1 MDNLVIVG
9 TGLAGYTLAKEF
21 RKLDAARPLLILT
34 RDDGRS
40 YSKPMLSTGFTKQKT
55 ADGLAMNTAA
65 EMATQ
70 LDATV
75 RTHTTVTAIDVAT
88 KTLTLDSGETLSFG
102 DLVLTLGAD
111 TFRVPMAGDAADEV
125 LSVNDLADYARF
137 RERLD
142 AARGGADGRKRVLVI
157 GAGLIGCE
165 FANDLA
171 NGGHAVEVVDPAGR
185 CLPALLPPEASAAVA
200 RGLQGLGVTFHF
212 GPAVQAVDRAA
223 DGYRAT
229 LTDGTTV
236 EADLVISAVGL
247 RPRIALAKEAGLA
260 VNRGIVTDRLLQ
272 TSAAHVHA
280 FGDCAEVNG
289 YLLPYVLPLMAA
301 ARALAKTLAGTPTPV
316 AYGVMPVAVKTPAC
330 PVVVCPPPLGAQGN
344 WQVEANG
351 QDVKALYVGTDG
363 ALLGFALTGEAT
375 NEKQAL
381 AKLMPVLFSAEA
393 S

>member
-1 MDNLVIVG
+1 MDSLVIVG

-21 RKLDAARPLLILT
+21 RKLDAGRPLLILT

-40 YSKPMLSTGFTKQKT
+40 YSKPMLSTGFTKQKA

-65 EMATQ
+65 EMAAQLNATIRTQ
-70 LDATV
+70 
-75 RTHTTVTAIDVAT
+75 TTVTAIDPAA
-88 KTLTLDSGETLSFG
+88 KTLTLDGGETVAFG

-111 TFRVPMAGDAADEV
+111 TFRVPMTGDAAGDV
-125 LSVNDLADYARF
+125 LSVNDLMDYARF
-137 RERLD
+137 REQLD
-142 AARGGADGRKRVLVI
+142 AVREPAGGKKRVLVI

-185 CLPALLPPEASAAVA
+185 CLPALLPPAASAAVA
-200 RGLQGLGVTFHF
+200 RGLEGLGVKFHF
-212 GPAVQAVDRAA
+212 GPAVQAVDRNAGA
-223 DGYRAT
+223 YRAT
-229 LTDGTTV
+229 LTDGTMV
-236 EADLVISAVGL
+236 DADLVISAVGL
-247 RPRIALAKEAGLA
+247 RPRIALAKTAGLA

-301 ARALAKTLAGTPTPV
+301 ARALAKTLAGTPTAV
-316 AYGVMPVAVKTPAC
+316 GYGVMPVAVKTPAC
-330 PVVVCPPPLGAQGN
+330 PVVVCPPPLGAQGA
-344 WQVEANG
+344 WQEEANG

-381 AKLMPVLFSAEA
+381 AKLMPVLFSA
-393 S
+393 

>member
-65 EMATQ
+65 EMAAQ

-75 RTHTTVTAIDVAT
+75 RTHTPVTAIDVAG
-88 KTLTLDSGETLSFG
+88 KTLTLDNGETLPFG

-111 TFRVPMAGDAADEV
+111 TFRVPIAGDAADDV
-125 LSVNDLADYARF
+125 LSVNDLMDYARF

-185 CLPALLPPEASAAVA
+185 CLPALLPPEASAVVA
-200 RGLQGLGVTFHF
+200 RGLEGVGVKFHF
-212 GPAVQAVDRAA
+212 GPAVQAVDRTA

-236 EADLVISAVGL
+236 EAGLVISAVGL

-272 TSAAHVHA
+272 TSAPHVHA

-330 PVVVCPPPLGAQGN
+330 PVVVCPPPLGAQGS

-351 QDVKALYVGTDG
+351 QDVKALYVGADG
-363 ALLGFALTGEAT
+363 ALLGFALTGEAA

-381 AKLMPVLFSAEA
+381 AKLMPVLFSAAE